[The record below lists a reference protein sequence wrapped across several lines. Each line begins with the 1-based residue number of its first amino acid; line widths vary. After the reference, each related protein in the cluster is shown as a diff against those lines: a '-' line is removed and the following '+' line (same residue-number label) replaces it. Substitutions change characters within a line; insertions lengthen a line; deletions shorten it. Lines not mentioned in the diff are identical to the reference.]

1 LAPPLSFRATLNH
14 EKFTL
19 DAAFEGVPGL
29 TALFGPS
36 GAGKTTV
43 LDIIAGVRRP
53 KTARIVIAGHTVVD
67 TDARIYVPAHKRR
80 TGLVF
85 QDAQLFPHLTVEQNI
100 KFGRWFTQPDSTALS
115 IALVVDVLGIG
126 DLLKRRPAKLSG
138 GERQRV
144 ALARALLSSPRILL
158 MDEPLSGLDDARRL
172 EIMALIERVRDEFAI
187 PITYVTHTREEVRR
201 LASGLCGV
209 RSPVGGASSTMA
221 TGRAPPGSVCALP
234 PVPVPGM
241 SLPPVPG
248 PRLLPV
254 SGIPSPFLR
263 MFGTWCSPAPWNPAY
278 R

>member
-1 LAPPLSFRATLNH
+1 MTDLAPPLSFRATLNH

-187 PITYVTHTREEVRR
+187 PITYVTHRREEVRR
-201 LASGLCGV
+201 LASRV
-209 RSPVGGASSTMA
+209 VQMDA
-221 TGRAPPGSVCALP
+221 GRVVAIGTPAEL
-234 PVPVPGM
+234 
-241 SLPPVPG
+241 LG
-248 PRLLPV
+248 P
-254 SGIPSPFLR
+254 
-263 MFGTWCSPAPWNPAY
+263 
-278 R
+278 

>member
-1 LAPPLSFRATLNH
+1 VTDLAPPLSFRAFLKH

-19 DAAFEGVPGL
+19 DVTFESGPGL

-43 LDIIAGVRRP
+43 LDVIAGVRRP
-53 KTARIVIAGHTVVD
+53 KTGRIVIAGHTVVD
-67 TDARIYVPAHKRR
+67 TDAGIYVPAHKRR

-100 KFGRWFTQPDSTALS
+100 KFGRWFTQPDSIALP

-172 EIMALIERVRDEFAI
+172 EIMVLIERVRDEFAI

-201 LASGLCGV
+201 LASRVVQMDAGRV
-209 RSPVGGASSTMA
+209 VAVGTPAE
-221 TGRAPPGSVCALP
+221 L
-234 PVPVPGM
+234 
-241 SLPPVPG
+241 LG
-248 PRLLPV
+248 P
-254 SGIPSPFLR
+254 
-263 MFGTWCSPAPWNPAY
+263 
-278 R
+278 